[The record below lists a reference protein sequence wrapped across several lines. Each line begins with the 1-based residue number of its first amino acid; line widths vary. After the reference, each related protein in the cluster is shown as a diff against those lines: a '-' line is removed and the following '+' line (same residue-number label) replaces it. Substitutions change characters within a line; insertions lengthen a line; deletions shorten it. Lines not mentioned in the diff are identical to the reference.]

1 MSDDRVR
8 RRVVVGGRVQGV
20 FFRDSTRREAQQRGV
35 SGWARNLPDG
45 RVEVV
50 LEGGPDE
57 VAAVLSWLRDGPPHA
72 RVARRMSAAKCR
84 VHRTRPGGHR
94 AAFRRHEPANSSP
107 PER

>member
-20 FFRDSTRREAQQRGV
+20 FFRDGTRREAQQRGV
-35 SGWARNLPDG
+35 SGWACNLPDG

-72 RVARRMSAAKCR
+72 RVESVDVREEP
-84 VHRTRPGGHR
+84 VEDLHGFRTD
-94 AAFRRHEPANSSP
+94 
-107 PER
+107 